1 MGGVF
6 GGAENQDL
14 DMEAREQ
21 LVEDCLLRLQDAHEE
36 ALQAG
41 ISDPVVFLIDCED
54 SVGTTI
60 ARNWEGDDAVDS
72 AILANAECEHDGGR
86 ETIATVLTRA
96 VSFQESQRDVPGLF
110 PLPCNLIRTTSTKRA
125 VFGDCCRFWGQC
137 NLLCSFFLTVTR
149 GRLTCC
155 AYAGR
160 PIKTCCGTALT
171 GARRVPI
178 FGRPKHLFSVV
189 GRCEKGFKKVYSV
202 AVKTWLLMRN

>member
-21 LVEDCLLRLQDAHEE
+21 LVEDCLSRLQDAHEE

-110 PLPCNLIRTTSTKRA
+110 PYLAISFEQHPPK
-125 VFGDCCRFWGQC
+125 GQF
-137 NLLCSFFLTVTR
+137 LVIVVASGGSATFF
-149 GRLTCC
+149 
-155 AYAGR
+155 A
-160 PIKTCCGTALT
+160 P
-171 GARRVPI
+171 
-178 FGRPKHLFSVV
+178 FS
-189 GRCEKGFKKVYSV
+189 
-202 AVKTWLLMRN
+202 